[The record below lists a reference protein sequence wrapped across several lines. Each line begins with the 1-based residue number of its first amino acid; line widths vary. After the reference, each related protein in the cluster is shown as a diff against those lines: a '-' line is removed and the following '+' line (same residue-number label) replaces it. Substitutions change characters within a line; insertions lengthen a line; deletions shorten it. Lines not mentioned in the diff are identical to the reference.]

1 MPLQTTNHGMGSE
14 TPTNM
19 ATSSH
24 HRKKSPPPSPPPEFS
39 HHRRLHSDRFK
50 SRIRTPKAVIIFA
63 MVAITCLLLYH
74 SVPYDSFAATKQLP
88 NSKVGELKS
97 ILKEA
102 ATSSKT
108 IIITA
113 VNHAWTEP
121 NFIFDL
127 FLESFKFG
135 NETRIFLKHLVV
147 IALDQKAYTRCLK
160 LHPYCYNLTT
170 KGVDFS
176 EEAYFMAPDYL
187 KMVWRRID
195 FLHTVLQLGYNFIL
209 TVLLSLLSYI
219 HHQIKYTCS
228 CLKIV

>member
-1 MPLQTTNHGMGSE
+1 ME
-14 TPTNM
+14 
-19 ATSSH
+19 
-24 HRKKSPPPSPPPEFS
+24 KKV
-39 HHRRLHSDRFK
+39 D
-50 SRIRTPKAVIIFA
+50 
-63 MVAITCLLLYH
+63 
-74 SVPYDSFAATKQLP
+74 
-88 NSKVGELKS
+88 ELKN

-113 VNHAWTEP
+113 VNHAWAEP
-121 NFIFDL
+121 NFTFDL

-147 IALDQKAYTRCLK
+147 IALDQQAYTRCLK

-187 KMVWRRID
+187 KLVWRRID

-219 HHQIKYTCS
+219 HHQIKYTC
-228 CLKIV
+228 